1 MLPPSSFFSPSPWL
15 ERGCDGLL
23 SWTFERRATPSGWK
37 RTKIEETWAPDWSH
51 HMSPDCLCQRE
62 ISSWLSYEY
71 VSSLSPQL
79 INTLGDKKVMRFKQ
93 CQLSDMNKMRNIFK
107 DI

>member
-1 MLPPSSFFSPSPWL
+1 
-15 ERGCDGLL
+15 
-23 SWTFERRATPSGWK
+23 
-37 RTKIEETWAPDWSH
+37 
-51 HMSPDCLCQRE
+51 MSPDCLCQRE

-93 CQLSDMNKMRNIFK
+93 CQLSDMNKMRNIFLK
-107 DI
+107 IFNDFFSNQYKNLNTKMICYRQVSNLSWKLKKVTSLFTVHDSL